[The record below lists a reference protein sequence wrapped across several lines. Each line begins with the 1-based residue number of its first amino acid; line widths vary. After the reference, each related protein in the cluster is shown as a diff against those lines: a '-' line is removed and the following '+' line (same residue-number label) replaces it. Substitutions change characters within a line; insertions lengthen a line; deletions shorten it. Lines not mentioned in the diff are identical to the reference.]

1 MIIFDDSASIVK
13 PGGYGGLDGVDPK
26 IGIMMLEG
34 DNLERLQ
41 AQRPT
46 TPVTNIFGQALD
58 TPVILDGTDV
68 LLTSPTGGAEAVMD
82 MELMIASGVDTVI
95 AYGTAGALYKNMETG
110 TIIIPT
116 AATRDEGTS
125 YHYMPDTDEV
135 EQNPETLA
143 ILREE
148 MHKCGIEWVGGKT
161 WTTDAIYRETV
172 GKREMMKERGCVC
185 VDMECA
191 SLLAVAK
198 FRGISF
204 VQFLIILDNIDE
216 DAPKTDYGL
225 YQQRYREEL
234 FDMALAA
241 AQRIRARRVGS

>member
-1 MIIFDDSASIVK
+1 
-13 PGGYGGLDGVDPK
+13 
-26 IGIMMLEG
+26 
-34 DNLERLQ
+34 
-41 AQRPT
+41 
-46 TPVTNIFGQALD
+46 
-58 TPVILDGTDV
+58 
-68 LLTSPTGGAEAVMD
+68 MD